1 MNKFFNPTSVAVV
14 GASTR
19 RIGYQI
25 IENMLYGF
33 QGKIFP
39 VNPNHA
45 EIAGLPCFSSLEDI
59 PSSVDLAIILVPA
72 PVTPSVL
79 ESCARKGIRR
89 VMIESAGFAEVGATG
104 KAIQDRCTA
113 IAKEAGIRVWG
124 PNCMGLV
131 DIPGK
136 QYLTFMHPSVYVD
149 GLLPG
154 RIALVVQSGMLSGV
168 FLTEMSRRAIGIGKV
183 CSIGNKS
190 DVDECDVLEYLLED
204 PETDAVALYLES
216 LPRGRMFTQLAMQS
230 TKPIVVLKGGRSKT
244 GAMAAMSHTSS
255 LSGNSRLLHSVL
267 EMSGVTMAND
277 FNQMVH
283 LALAMASTPK
293 VSPKCRT
300 AIVTFSGGAGIL
312 TCDMLEKHNL
322 DVAQL
327 SESTCTALRSIFPD
341 WMPVNNPIDLYPAIE
356 LKGYIPVFN
365 QACNI
370 VLDDPKVD
378 VMVIHFLA
386 GVDDRMMDLDALKKK
401 ADKVGKAVF
410 FWLVG
415 RQESIR
421 MFREEAH
428 IHGIP
433 VYGEISR
440 AIECLSAAAHF
451 RPRKTRKAGSSRTT
465 VQSDANL
472 QALLSSSSQSIWD
485 EYDSKRLLKKARIRV
500 VSEKI
505 VSTVPEAEKATGEMG
520 FPVVLKGL
528 LPGEVHK
535 TEKNLIRLGISTAKG
550 LEEAY
555 RNIQKKVGGEGR
567 ILLQQQLGIEYEL
580 MTGFVRDEQF
590 GPCVMFGL
598 GGVLSELQADVV
610 FALAPLERSEA
621 LELMNRIHGRRLL
634 EGFRGMPPLD
644 RNLMAEML
652 INLSHLGAANPQIE
666 QIDINPVA
674 VVGGTPIA
682 VDATVILKKDVRS

>member
-1 MNKFFNPTSVAVV
+1 MNKFFNPASIAVV

-25 IENMLYGF
+25 IKNLLYGYR
-33 QGKIFP
+33 GGIYP
-39 VNPNHA
+39 VNPKHT
-45 EIAGLPCFSSLEDI
+45 EIAGLPCFSSLENI
-59 PSSVDLAIILVPA
+59 PSPVDLAIILVPA
-72 PVTPSVL
+72 PATPSVL

-89 VMIESAGFAEVGATG
+89 VMIQSAGFAEVGEAG
-104 KAIQDRCTA
+104 KAVQDLCTA
-113 IAKEAGIRVWG
+113 VAKESGIRVWG

-136 QYLTFMHPSVYVD
+136 QFLTFMHPSVYTD

-168 FLTEMSRRAIGIGKV
+168 FLTEMSRRAIGLGKV

-190 DVDECDVLEYLLED
+190 DLDECDILEYLLED

-216 LPRGRMFTQLAMQS
+216 IPRGRVFTRLATQS

-244 GAMAAMSHTSS
+244 GARAAMSHTSS

-267 EMSGVTMAND
+267 EMAGVTMAED
-277 FNQMVH
+277 FNHMVH

-300 AIVTFSGGAGIL
+300 AILTFSGGAGIL
-312 TCDMLEKHNL
+312 TCDMLEKYEL

-327 SESTCTALRSIFPD
+327 SESTCAALKGIFPD

-365 QACNI
+365 QACDI
-370 VLDDPKVD
+370 VLDDPNVD
-378 VMVIHFLA
+378 VMFIHFLA
-386 GVDDRMMDLDALKKK
+386 GVDDRMMDLGALKKK
-401 ADKVGKAVF
+401 ADTVGKAVF

-415 RQESIR
+415 RQESTRI
-421 MFREEAH
+421 FREEAQ

-440 AIECLSAAAHF
+440 AVNCLSATARF
-451 RPRKTRKAGSSRTT
+451 RPRKTGTAGRVRPVRSGADI
-465 VQSDANL
+465 QSL
-472 QALLSSSSQSIWD
+472 LLSSTESSWD
-485 EYDSKRLLKKARIRV
+485 EYDSKRALKRGKIPVVNEQIIATLQEARKAIH
-500 VSEKI
+500 K
-505 VSTVPEAEKATGEMG
+505 MG

-528 LPGEVHK
+528 RPGEVHK
-535 TEKNLIRLGISTAKG
+535 TEQDLIRLGIHTENDLA
-550 LEEAY
+550 EAF
-555 RNIQKKVGGEGR
+555 RSIRKKVGGRGR
-567 ILLQQQLGIEYEL
+567 ILLQQQIAIDYEL
-580 MTGFVRDEQF
+580 IAGFVRDDQF

-598 GGVLSELQADVV
+598 GGVLSELHADVV
-610 FALAPLERSEA
+610 FALAPLERLTA
-621 LELMNRIHGRRLL
+621 LELMDRIRGRRLL
-634 EGFRGMPPLD
+634 EGYRGIPPLNRD
-644 RNLMAEML
+644 LMAKML
-652 INLSHLGAANPQIE
+652 INLSRLGADNHEIE

-682 VDATVILKKDVRS
+682 VDATLIQKKDV

>member
-1 MNKFFNPTSVAVV
+1 MV

-19 RIGYQI
+19 KIGYQI
-25 IENMLYGF
+25 IKNLLCGYRGR
-33 QGKIFP
+33 IYP
-39 VNPNHA
+39 VNPKHS

-59 PSSVDLAIILVPA
+59 PSPVDLAIILVPA

-89 VMIESAGFAEVGATG
+89 VMIESAGFAEVGEAG
-104 KAIQDRCTA
+104 KTVQDRCTA
-113 IAKEAGIRVWG
+113 IAKAAGIRVWG

-136 QYLTFMHPSVYVD
+136 QYLTFMHPSVYAD

-216 LPRGRMFTQLAMQS
+216 LPRGRMFTQLALRS
-230 TKPIVVLKGGRSKT
+230 TKPIVVLKGGESKS
-244 GAMAAMSHTSS
+244 GAMAAISHTSS

-267 EMSGVTMAND
+267 KTSGVTMAND

-293 VSPKCRT
+293 VPPKCRT
-300 AIVTFSGGAGIL
+300 AILTFSGGAGIL
-312 TCDMLEKHNL
+312 TCDMLERHHL
-322 DVAQL
+322 DVAKL
-327 SESTCTALRSIFPD
+327 SESTCAALRGIFPD

-365 QACNI
+365 QACSI
-370 VLDDPKVD
+370 VLDDPNVD

-386 GVDDRMMDLDALKKK
+386 GVEDRMMDLNALKKK
-401 ADKVGKAVF
+401 ADTVRKAVF

-415 RQESIR
+415 RQASTR
-421 MFREEAH
+421 MFREQAH
-428 IHGIP
+428 VHGIP
-433 VYGEISR
+433 VYSEISR

-451 RPRKTRKAGSSRTT
+451 RPQKSHKTGPAPRALR
-465 VQSDANL
+465 SDADL
-472 QALLSSSSQSIWD
+472 QAILSSSSESIWD

-500 VSEKI
+500 VNEKVI
-505 VSTVPEAEKATGEMG
+505 STLPEAEKAIHKMG

-528 LPGEVHK
+528 LPGEIHK
-535 TEKNLIRLGISTAKG
+535 TEKNLIRLGINTGKD
-550 LEEAY
+550 LKEAY
-555 RNIQKKVGGEGR
+555 RDIRKKVGGEGR
-567 ILLQQQLGIEYEL
+567 ILLQQQVGIAYEL
-580 MTGFVRDEQF
+580 IAGFVRDDQF

-598 GGVLSELQADVV
+598 GGILSELQPDVV
-610 FALAPLERSEA
+610 FALAPLEHSEA
-621 LELMNRIHGRRLL
+621 LELMDQIQGRLLL
-634 EGFRGMPPLD
+634 EGFRGMLPLD
-644 RNLMAEML
+644 RDLMAEML
-652 INLSHLGAANPQIE
+652 INLSRLGAAHPQIG

-682 VDATVILKKDVRS
+682 VDATVVLRKGIISY